1 MRVPQTVYDGYHF
14 RSHLEVRWA
23 VVFIV
28 LTLPYEYEREGFD
41 LDGLW
46 YLPDFRLPAQ
56 DCWVEIEGQLL
67 PAHEHEKALRL
78 TQFTQN
84 TVCLYEGSVRIPSDI
99 VCLPFAH
106 PYLPMSQGICPG
118 GPTYAWGGCLFC
130 LSATIVQDADASRL
144 PCGCFHQCL
153 PSLGN
158 ASPFAIVQR
167 QLASESHQ
175 DRGCPHWWSTKIEQL
190 RDIGGTPRLIAAY
203 TAALSAYSEYGLH
216 GAPGTAENDR
226 TGEEV

>member
-1 MRVPQTVYDGYHF
+1 MRVLQTVYDGYHF
-14 RSHLEVRWA
+14 RSRLEVRWA
-23 VVFIV
+23 VFNV
-28 LTLPYEYEREGFD
+28 LTLPYENEREGFD

-167 QLASESHQ
+167 QLASEVT
-175 DRGCPHWWSTKIEQL
+175 RPRLST
-190 RDIGGTPRLIAAY
+190 GGAPKLSSCAISVATPRLIAAY
-203 TAALSAYSEYGLH
+203 STGLSAYSEYWPARSPWYCRKRSH
-216 GAPGTAENDR
+216 W
-226 TGEEV
+226 